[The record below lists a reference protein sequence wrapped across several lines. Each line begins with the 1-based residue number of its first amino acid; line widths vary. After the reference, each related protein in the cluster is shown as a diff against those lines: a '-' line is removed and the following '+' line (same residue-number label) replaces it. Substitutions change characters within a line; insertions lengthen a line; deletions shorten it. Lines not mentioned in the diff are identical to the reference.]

1 MEKMD
6 IKKRCRFIFSESA
19 SGWAKFPKAN
29 LWGLHKQDVLQAGC
43 PPCQSVEGTYRTPKY
58 MTTAYVTPAIMYD
71 IPMQLM
77 GNMFNVW

>member
-6 IKKRCRFIFSESA
+6 IKKRCRSIFSESA

-43 PPCQSVEGTYRTPKY
+43 PPCQSVEGTYRTK
-58 MTTAYVTPAIMYD
+58 VYD
-71 IPMQLM
+71 DSLCYSSNHVRHSYAAN
-77 GNMFNVW
+77 GKHV